1 MDNETE
7 DNARNAVE
15 EGKTA
20 IEQATNLLNM
30 MSALRGK
37 LNIQDGA
44 GQRYLEKIK
53 PDMAQLKEA
62 ETEILSNY
70 SGKPATKQKKRRNN
84 MMSALHRHGRA

>member
-7 DNARNAVE
+7 DNAQNTLE
-15 EGKTA
+15 EGKSA
-20 IEQATNLLNM
+20 IDQAISLIQR

-53 PDMAQLKEA
+53 PNMAQLKEA
-62 ETEILSNY
+62 EDEILSNY
-70 SGKPATKQKKRRNN
+70 SGKPVAKEKKRKSH